1 MEFEAH
7 KCVEDEFKGNKILKI
22 IKVDEEGNEVEKFGT
37 IVSFGYKKAAYIL
50 QNIEE
55 IQKFVDA
62 NGKKEEE

>member
-1 MEFEAH
+1 MEFEKH
-7 KCVEDEFKGNKILKI
+7 KCVTDEYKGNPLLKI
-22 IKVDEEGNEVEKFGT
+22 IKIDDEGNEIEKFST

-62 NGKKEEE
+62 NKKD